1 MFIFPFQVSVNGQ
14 LIWFQISLNGLELQV
29 SPSPSPVLKGDK
41 TEGGLGRTLL
51 VSITTSS
58 STKQVIV
65 FETDSRL

>member
-41 TEGGLGRTLL
+41 TEGGLGRTLG
-51 VSITTSS
+51 
-58 STKQVIV
+58 KYY
-65 FETDSRL
+65 